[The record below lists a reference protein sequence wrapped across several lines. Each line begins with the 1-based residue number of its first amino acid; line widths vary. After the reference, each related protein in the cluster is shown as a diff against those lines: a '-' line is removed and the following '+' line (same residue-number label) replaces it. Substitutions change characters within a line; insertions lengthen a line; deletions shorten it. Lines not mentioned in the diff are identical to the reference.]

1 MIILLATVL
10 THSEKNFFDGAIG
23 KSQFL
28 FLFRIALLLKSY
40 MSMVFFWGFA
50 SDLFNSNFKN
60 GSVLCI
66 ICNYLESVL
75 SAVGIWNAMSSRF
88 HL

>member
-1 MIILLATVL
+1 MIILLATLL

-40 MSMVFFWGFA
+40 MSMVFFGGFLTDRIEIEI
-50 SDLFNSNFKN
+50 SKMDWSY
-60 GSVLCI
+60 VL
-66 ICNYLESVL
+66 
-75 SAVGIWNAMSSRF
+75 
-88 HL
+88 